1 MSHLRF
7 APDGLGGENV
17 PHRAPARASRR
28 TPEIVTMHEL
38 SFEEAV
44 QQILA
49 KDSRY
54 HREAYKFIRDA
65 LEHTK
70 KTVGKKVLHVTGQQL
85 LTGIREFGLNQF
97 GPMAMTVFEEWG
109 INSCKDFGEIV
120 FNLVD
125 NGVLAKTESDSRADF
140 AEGYT
145 FWDAFRKP
153 FLPAAKPSQPQGRPD
168 DLPNA
173 KPERTPRS

>member
-1 MSHLRF
+1 
-7 APDGLGGENV
+7 
-17 PHRAPARASRR
+17 
-28 TPEIVTMHEL
+28 MHEL

-44 QQILA
+44 EKIMA

-54 HREAYKFIRDA
+54 QREAYHFVRDA
-65 LEHTK
+65 LAHTK

-85 LTGIREFGLNQF
+85 LAGIREFGLNQF

-109 INSCKDFGEIV
+109 IKSCKDFGEIV

-140 AEGYT
+140 VDGYN
-145 FWDAFRKP
+145 FWEAFRKP
-153 FLPAAKPSQPQGRPD
+153 FVPSTKPSQPPGQPEGLPD
-168 DLPNA
+168 A
-173 KPERTPRS
+173 KPEQTPRS